1 MIKSRQ
7 TKRQHVV
14 NMNKV
19 KPYFYNMNIRILFL
33 ALILT
38 TSCHAQK
45 QVTVKATYDMALPRN
60 LSMEQLEERCTQEA
74 KIKAIREKFGTRNSQ
89 VTVNNVK
96 EVNGAFSEEFESR
109 ISQQENAEW
118 LKDLE
123 APVIKWTYGANSLS
137 VEVTVKGIIQ
147 SFPDEGNVSL
157 KIETASDE
165 SFTNPTTEFKSG
177 ASFYMNLIASS
188 SGFVTVYY
196 KSSDNNRV
204 YRVLPKNSNT
214 NMCGIEADKKYY
226 ACSKDQKTANHLDS
240 EELNF
245 YLVDNINFQTD
256 ELIVIYSKKE
266 CVKPILDKEA
276 QDAREAEL
284 EPFGLSFSE
293 FSDWKLGLYKS
304 NNQVTIKTI
313 PIFTKK

>member
-1 MIKSRQ
+1 MITRLL
-7 TKRQHVV
+7 
-14 NMNKV
+14 
-19 KPYFYNMNIRILFL
+19 LF
-33 ALILT
+33 ALILSS
-38 TSCHAQK
+38 SCQAQK

-109 ISQQENAEW
+109 ITQQENAEW

-123 APVIKWTYGANSLS
+123 EPVIKWIYGANSLS

-165 SFTNPTTEFKSG
+165 SFSNPTTDFKSG

-188 SGFVTVYY
+188 SSYVTVYY

-204 YRVLPKNSNT
+204 YRVLPKNSDT

-226 ACSKDQKTANHLDS
+226 ACTTKQKSEETLDS
-240 EELNF
+240 ENLYFEISKNT
-245 YLVDNINFQTD
+245 NQQID

-266 CVKPILDKEA
+266 CSKPILDKEVK
-276 QDAREAEL
+276 DAKE
-284 EPFGLSFSE
+284 EPFGIPLSE
-293 FSDWKLGLYKS
+293 FTDWKLGLYKS

-313 PIFTKK
+313 PIFIKI

>member
-1 MIKSRQ
+1 MITRL
-7 TKRQHVV
+7 
-14 NMNKV
+14 
-19 KPYFYNMNIRILFL
+19 LFF

-60 LSMEQLEERCTQEA
+60 LSMEQLETRCIQEA
-74 KIKAIREKFGTRNSQ
+74 KIKAIQKEFGTRNSQ

-109 ISQQENAEW
+109 ITQQENAEW

-123 APVIKWTYGANSLS
+123 EPVIKWTYGANSLS
-137 VEVTVKGIIQ
+137 VEVTVTGIIQ

-165 SFTNPTTEFKSG
+165 SFSNPTTDFKSG

-204 YRVLPKNSNT
+204 YRVLPKNSNM
-214 NMCGIEADKKYY
+214 NMCEIAPDKKYY
-226 ACSKDQKTANHLDS
+226 ACTNHQKTESQLDS
-240 EELNF
+240 EGLRF
-245 YLVDNINFQTD
+245 YLGDNVNFQTD

-266 CVKPILDKEA
+266 CVKPILSLEA
-276 QDAREAEL
+276 KD
-284 EPFGLSFSE
+284 EPYGLSFSE
-293 FSDWKLGLYKS
+293 FTDWKLGLYKS

-313 PIFTKK
+313 PIFIRI

>member
-1 MIKSRQ
+1 MITRL
-7 TKRQHVV
+7 
-14 NMNKV
+14 
-19 KPYFYNMNIRILFL
+19 LFF

-38 TSCHAQK
+38 SSCQAQK

-109 ISQQENAEW
+109 ITQQENAEW

-137 VEVTVKGIIQ
+137 VEVSVKGIIQ

-165 SFTNPTTEFKSG
+165 SFINPTTDFKSK
-177 ASFYMNLIASS
+177 ADFYMNLIASS
-188 SGFVTVYY
+188 SGYVTVYY

-204 YRVLPKNSNT
+204 YRVLPKNSET
-214 NMCGIEADKKYY
+214 NMCNISADKKYY
-226 ACSKDQKTANHLDS
+226 ACTTMQKSEETLDS
-240 EELNF
+240 EPLYFEISKNT
-245 YLVDNINFQTD
+245 NQQID

-266 CVKPILDKEA
+266 CVKPILDKEVK
-276 QDAREAEL
+276 DAKN

-293 FSDWKLGLYKS
+293 FTDWKLGLYKS

-313 PIFTKK
+313 PIFIKI

>member
-1 MIKSRQ
+1 MKIK
-7 TKRQHVV
+7 
-14 NMNKV
+14 
-19 KPYFYNMNIRILFL
+19 FL
-33 ALILT
+33 LHLPVFFLLN
-38 TSCHAQK
+38 SCQAQK

-60 LSMEQLEERCTQEA
+60 LSMEQLETRCTQEA
-74 KIKAIREKFGTRNSQ
+74 RIKAIREKFGTRNSQ

-109 ISQQENAEW
+109 ITQQENAEW

-123 APVIKWTYGANSLS
+123 EPVIKWIYGANSVS

-165 SFTNPTTEFKSG
+165 SFGNPTTDFKSG

-188 SGFVTVYY
+188 SGYVTVYY

-214 NMCGIEADKKYY
+214 NMCEIAADKKYF
-226 ACSKDQKTANHLDS
+226 ACTNHQKTGSLLDS
-240 EELNF
+240 EGLSF
-245 YLVDNINFQTD
+245 YLGDKVNSQID

-266 CVKPILDKEA
+266 CSKPVLDKEVK
-276 QDAREAEL
+276 DAKE

-293 FSDWKLGLYKS
+293 FTDWKLGLYKS
-304 NNQVTIKTI
+304 SNQVTIKTI
-313 PIFTKK
+313 PISILN

>member
-1 MIKSRQ
+1 
-7 TKRQHVV
+7 
-14 NMNKV
+14 
-19 KPYFYNMNIRILFL
+19 MNIRILFL

-38 TSCHAQK
+38 TSCRAQK

-60 LSMEQLEERCTQEA
+60 FSMEQLEERCTQEA
-74 KIKAIREKFGTRNSQ
+74 KIKAIHEKFGTRNSQ

-96 EVNGAFSEEFESR
+96 ETNGAFSEEFESR
-109 ISQQENAEW
+109 TTQQENAEW

-123 APVIKWTYGANSLS
+123 APIIKWTYGANSLS

-157 KIETASDE
+157 KIETSSDE
-165 SFTNPTTEFKSG
+165 SFSNPTTDFKSG

-204 YRVLPKNSNT
+204 YRVLPKNCNT
-214 NMCGIEADKKYY
+214 NMCSIEADKKYY
-226 ACSKDQKTANHLDS
+226 VCSKDQETAYHLDS
-240 EELNF
+240 EELIF
-245 YLVDNINFQTD
+245 YLGDNVNFQTD
-256 ELIVIYSKKE
+256 ELIVIYSKRE
-266 CVKPILDKEA
+266 CVKPILDKEVKDNK
-276 QDAREAEL
+276 Q

-293 FSDWKLGLYKS
+293 FTDWKLGLYKS

-313 PIFTKK
+313 PIFIKK

>member
-1 MIKSRQ
+1 M
-7 TKRQHVV
+7 
-14 NMNKV
+14 
-19 KPYFYNMNIRILFL
+19 
-33 ALILT
+33 
-38 TSCHAQK
+38 
-45 QVTVKATYDMALPRN
+45 TVKATYEMQLPRN
-60 LSMEQLEERCTQEA
+60 LSMEQLETRCIQEA

-109 ISQQENAEW
+109 ITQQENAEW

-123 APVIKWTYGANSLS
+123 EPIIKWIYGANSLS

-165 SFTNPTTEFKSG
+165 SFSNPTTDFKSG

-188 SGFVTVYY
+188 NGFVTVYY

-204 YRVLPKNSNT
+204 YRVLPKNSDT
-214 NMCGIEADKKYY
+214 NMCEIAADKKYF
-226 ACSKDQKTANHLDS
+226 ACTNQKNTETFLDS
-240 EELNF
+240 EGLSF
-245 YLVDNINFQTD
+245 YLGDKVNFQTD

-266 CVKPILDKEA
+266 CVKPILSLEA
-276 QDAREAEL
+276 KD
-284 EPFGLSFSE
+284 EPYGLSFSE
-293 FSDWKLGLYKS
+293 FTDWKLGLYKS

-313 PIFTKK
+313 PIFVKK

>member
-1 MIKSRQ
+1 MKIK
-7 TKRQHVV
+7 
-14 NMNKV
+14 
-19 KPYFYNMNIRILFL
+19 FL
-33 ALILT
+33 LHIPVFFLLN
-38 TSCHAQK
+38 SCHAQK

-60 LSMEQLEERCTQEA
+60 LSMEQLEERCIHDA

-96 EVNGAFSEEFESR
+96 ETNGAFSEEFESR
-109 ISQQENAEW
+109 TTQQENAEW

-123 APVIKWTYGANSLS
+123 EPVIKWTYGANSLS

-157 KIETASDE
+157 IIETASDE
-165 SFTNPTTEFKSG
+165 SFSNPTTDFKSG

-214 NMCGIEADKKYY
+214 NMIEIAPDKKYY
-226 ACSKDQKTANHLDS
+226 ACTNHQKTESQLDS
-240 EELNF
+240 EGLSF
-245 YLVDNINFQTD
+245 YLGDNVNFQTD

-266 CVKPILDKEA
+266 CVKPILYKEA
-276 QDAREAEL
+276 KD
-284 EPFGLSFSE
+284 EPLGLSFSE
-293 FSDWKLGLYKS
+293 FTDWKLGLYKS

-313 PIFTKK
+313 HVSILN

>member
-1 MIKSRQ
+1 MITRL
-7 TKRQHVV
+7 V
-14 NMNKV
+14 
-19 KPYFYNMNIRILFL
+19 FF

-60 LSMEQLEERCTQEA
+60 LSMEQLETRCIQEA
-74 KIKAIREKFGTRNSQ
+74 KIYAIRDTFATRTSQ

-109 ISQQENAEW
+109 ITQQENAEW

-123 APVIKWTYGANSLS
+123 EPVIKWTYGANSLS

-165 SFTNPTTEFKSG
+165 SFSNPTTDFKSG

-214 NMCGIEADKKYY
+214 NMSGIEADKKYF
-226 ACSKDQKTANHLDS
+226 ACTNHQKTESQLDS
-240 EELNF
+240 EGLSF
-245 YLVDNINFQTD
+245 YLGDNVNFQTD

-266 CVKPILDKEA
+266 CVKPVLS
-276 QDAREAEL
+276 L
-284 EPFGLSFSE
+284 ESKDEPYGLSFSE
-293 FSDWKLGLYKS
+293 FTDWKLGLYKS

-313 PIFTKK
+313 PIFIKK

>member
-1 MIKSRQ
+1 MLS
-7 TKRQHVV
+7 
-14 NMNKV
+14 
-19 KPYFYNMNIRILFL
+19 
-33 ALILT
+33 
-38 TSCHAQK
+38 TSCQAQK
-45 QVTVKATYDMALPRN
+45 QVTVKATYEMQLLRN
-60 LSMEQLEERCTQEA
+60 LSMEQLETRCIQEA

-109 ISQQENAEW
+109 ITQQENAEW

-123 APVIKWTYGANSLS
+123 EPSIKWIYGTNSLS

-165 SFTNPTTEFKSG
+165 SFSNPTTNFKSG

-188 SGFVTVYY
+188 NGFVTIYY
-196 KSSDNNRV
+196 KSSDNNRL

-214 NMCGIEADKKYY
+214 NMCEILADKKYF
-226 ACSKDQKTANHLDS
+226 ACTNHQKTESQLDS
-240 EELNF
+240 EGLTL
-245 YLVDNINFQTD
+245 YLGDKVNSQTD
-256 ELIVIYSKKE
+256 ELIVIYSKKK
-266 CVKPILDKEA
+266 CVKPILNKEA
-276 QDAREAEL
+276 KD

-293 FSDWKLGLYKS
+293 FTDGKLGLYKS
-304 NNQVTIKTI
+304 NNQVKIKTI
-313 PIFTKK
+313 PIFVKL

>member
-1 MIKSRQ
+1 
-7 TKRQHVV
+7 
-14 NMNKV
+14 
-19 KPYFYNMNIRILFL
+19 MNIRILLL

-38 TSCHAQK
+38 TSCQAQK
-45 QVTVKATYDMALPRN
+45 QLTVKATYDMALPRN

-96 EVNGAFSEEFESR
+96 ETNGAFSEEFESR
-109 ISQQENAEW
+109 ITQQENAEW

-123 APVIKWTYGANSLS
+123 EPVIKWTYGANSLS

-165 SFTNPTTEFKSG
+165 SFSNPTTDFKSK
-177 ASFYMNLIASS
+177 ADFYMNLIASS
-188 SGFVTVYY
+188 SGYVTVYY

-204 YRVLPKNSNT
+204 YRVLPKNSET
-214 NMCGIEADKKYY
+214 NMCNISADKKYY
-226 ACSKDQKTANHLDS
+226 ACTTMQKSEETLDS
-240 EELNF
+240 EPLYFEISKNT
-245 YLVDNINFQTD
+245 NQQID

-266 CVKPILDKEA
+266 CVKPILDKEVK
-276 QDAREAEL
+276 DAKN

-293 FSDWKLGLYKS
+293 FTDWKLGLYKS

-313 PIFTKK
+313 PIFIRN

>member
-1 MIKSRQ
+1 MVFLKRFNQ
-7 TKRQHVV
+7 T
-14 NMNKV
+14 
-19 KPYFYNMNIRILFL
+19 KPYFYCMITRLLLF

-38 TSCHAQK
+38 TSCQAQK

-60 LSMEQLEERCTQEA
+60 LSMEQLETRCTQEA

-109 ISQQENAEW
+109 ITQQENAEW

-123 APVIKWTYGANSLS
+123 EPVINWIYGANSLS

-165 SFTNPTTEFKSG
+165 SFSNPTTDFKSG
-177 ASFYMNLIASS
+177 ANFYMNLIASS
-188 SGFVTVYY
+188 NGFVTVYY
-196 KSSDNNRV
+196 KSSDSNRV
-204 YRVLPKNSNT
+204 YRVLPKDSNT
-214 NMCGIEADKKYY
+214 NMCEISPDKKYY
-226 ACSKDQKTANHLDS
+226 ACTNRQKNETQLDS
-240 EELNF
+240 EGLSF
-245 YLVDNINFQTD
+245 YLGDNINFQTD

-266 CVKPILDKEA
+266 CVKPILNKEA
-276 QDAREAEL
+276 ND
-284 EPFGLSFSE
+284 EPFGLPFSE
-293 FSDWKLGLYKS
+293 FTDWKLGLYKS

-313 PIFTKK
+313 PIFIRI

>member
-1 MIKSRQ
+1 MITRL
-7 TKRQHVV
+7 
-14 NMNKV
+14 
-19 KPYFYNMNIRILFL
+19 LFF

-38 TSCHAQK
+38 SSCQAQK

-109 ISQQENAEW
+109 ITQQENAEW

-123 APVIKWTYGANSLS
+123 EPVIKWTYGANSLS
-137 VEVTVKGIIQ
+137 VEVSVKGIIQ

-165 SFTNPTTEFKSG
+165 SFSNPTTDFKSG

-214 NMCGIEADKKYY
+214 NMCEIAADKKYY
-226 ACSKDQKTANHLDS
+226 ACTNHQKTESQLDS
-240 EELNF
+240 EGLRF
-245 YLVDNINFQTD
+245 YLGDNVNFQTD

-266 CVKPILDKEA
+266 CFKPVLGKAAKD
-276 QDAREAEL
+276 
-284 EPFGLSFSE
+284 EPLGLSFSE
-293 FSDWKLGLYKS
+293 FTDWKLGLYKS

-313 PIFTKK
+313 PIFIKV